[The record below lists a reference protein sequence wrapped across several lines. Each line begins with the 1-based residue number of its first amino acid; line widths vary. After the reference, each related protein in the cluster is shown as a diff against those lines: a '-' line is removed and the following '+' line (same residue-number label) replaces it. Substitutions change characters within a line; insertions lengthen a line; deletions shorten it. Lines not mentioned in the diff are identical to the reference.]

1 MAYRKR
7 ILLIF
12 MIALL
17 AMSAAVVSAI
27 GEDDT
32 DTPPGDDNVAPDA
45 TVEIANDEGGPVV
58 LTGEVTYTNPFFTT
72 GVSQPLII
80 LEDQAGFV
88 DRNEYFLFPQE
99 SQVLGQITSNF
110 YESPFTYSVALPIE
124 PQGSLR
130 DVDHDGEEDTGVM
143 VFAVAYW
150 SNTFGDPLL
159 EERDM
164 YGGGWSGAY
173 ASTRTSSNPDLRG
186 EYVGGKVLIYA
197 PDDQQG
203 FPSGFGADG
212 KLFTEDDPIV
222 PVPQGYTVVNMDTD
236 PFTFDRSREQ
246 TLDLYEPET
255 AAVSD
260 FSGMDY
266 VDAFD
271 AMIEKFRKEYAFS
284 EYYGL
289 DWDQLSATYRPR
301 VQAAEASRD
310 AYLFALALR
319 DLLWEIPD
327 GHVSMSLDL
336 LIEDFQNETAG
347 GLGIAIRELDD
358 GRVIVNYLVP
368 GTPATDAGMQLGTE
382 IIAIDGVPIDEVLTN
397 TFVWAHQ
404 TLATPDAL
412 RLQQLR
418 YATRFPM
425 GTTVDV
431 TFKNP
436 GEDEQTVSMETVPE
450 RDSFSFSSF
459 NNGVTGLELPVE
471 FEILPSGYGVV
482 SIYSFSDDEYL
493 TVQLWERMIRTFKAS
508 EVNGIIIDM
517 RNNGGG
523 SGFLADQMAAYF
535 FTEPIVVGNSGVYNE
550 DYGDFYFDERG
561 EDLLYLPPEELIYD
575 GPVAV
580 IVSPACFSA
589 CEFFSYD
596 FTLRDADNTAIV
608 GFYPTGGLGGGVE
621 DFYMPEGISIRFT
634 VSRAISPD
642 GSIHIEG
649 QGVAPTVRVPVT
661 EETLFSDGD
670 PVLEAAQEALL
681 EISRG
686 VVIDGGTLSF
696 GATFGTI
703 SATASV
709 QPDTAVQYS
718 VVLPAGAVV
727 NFFVGDEEGTRDT
740 ILSIYDESGVQL
752 LADNDDAESGS
763 PSSALTELSI
773 GDSDIPVIVEMR
785 LKEGQEPGN
794 LTLTIE
800 AVPENSQ

>member
-7 ILLIF
+7 FVLIF

-27 GEDDT
+27 GEDDS
-32 DTPPGDDNVAPDA
+32 DAPPDEDQIAPDT
-45 TVEIANDEGGPVV
+45 TVEIANPEGGPVV
-58 LTGEVTYTNPFFTT
+58 LRGEVSYTNPFFTS

-110 YESPFTYSVALPIE
+110 YESPFTYSLALPIE

-130 DVDHDGEEDTGVM
+130 DVDNDGEEDTGVM

-186 EYVGGKVLIYA
+186 EYVGGKILVYA

-203 FPSGFGADG
+203 FPSGFGKDG
-212 KLFTEDDPIV
+212 MLFTEDDPIV
-222 PVPQGYTVVNMDTD
+222 PIPQGYTVVDMDTD
-236 PFTFDRSREQ
+236 PFTFNRSEEQ

-260 FSGMDY
+260 FSEMDY
-266 VDAFD
+266 LDAFD
-271 AMIEKFRKEYAFS
+271 AMIEKFRLEYAFS

-289 DWDQLSATYRPR
+289 DWDELSATYRPR
-301 VQAAEASRD
+301 VQAAQASRD
-310 AYLFALALR
+310 SYLFALAIR

-336 LIEDFQNETAG
+336 LIDDFQSDTEG
-347 GLGIAIRELDD
+347 GLGIAIRELED
-358 GRVIVNYLVP
+358 GRVIVNYLVD

-382 IIAIDGVPIDEVLTN
+382 IIAINGTPIDEVLEN

-404 TLATPDAL
+404 TLATPAAL

-436 GEDEQTVSMETVPE
+436 GEDEQTVSMDVVPE
-450 RDSFSFSSF
+450 RESFSFSSF

-471 FEILPSGYGVV
+471 YEILPSGYGVV

-493 TVQLWERMIRTFKAS
+493 SVQLWERMIRTFKDNG
-508 EVNGIIIDM
+508 VQGIIIDM

-523 SGFLADQMAAYF
+523 SGFLADQMSAYF
-535 FTEPIVVGNSGVYNE
+535 FSEPIVVGNSGVYNE
-550 DYGDFYFDERG
+550 DFGDFYFDERG
-561 EDLLYLPPEELIYD
+561 EDQLYLPPEELIYD

-589 CEFFSYD
+589 CEFFSYN
-596 FTLRDADNTAIV
+596 FTLREDAAIV
-608 GFYPTGGLGGGVE
+608 GYYPTGGLGGGVE
-621 DFYMPEGISIRFT
+621 DFYMPENISIRFT
-634 VSRAISPD
+634 VSRAVDPE
-642 GSIHIEG
+642 GNIHIEG
-649 QGVAPTVRVPVT
+649 IGVAPTVRVPVT
-661 EETLFSDGD
+661 EETLFTDGD
-670 PVLEAAQEALL
+670 PLLDAAQEALL
-681 EISRG
+681 EIARG
-686 VVIDGGTLSF
+686 VVVDGGTLSF
-696 GATFGTI
+696 GSAYGTI
-703 SATASV
+703 SATANV
-709 QPDTAVQYS
+709 QPDTGVQYG

-727 NFFVGDEEGTRDT
+727 SFFANDADGTRDT
-740 ILSIYDESGVQL
+740 VLSIYDETGMQL
-752 LADNDDAESGS
+752 LADNDDAEAGG
-763 PSSALTELSI
+763 PGSALVELSV
-773 GDSDIPVIVEMR
+773 GDTDFPVIVEMR
-785 LKEGQEPGN
+785 LKAGQDAGD

-800 AVPENSQ
+800 AVPEDSQ